1 MTVHGSDARLLE
13 RIAEGDPSAVRDV
26 MARYGDLV
34 WSLALRFTG
43 SEAEAEDAVHEIF
56 ITLWRKAAR
65 FDPSKGAE
73 ATFVAIVARRLLID
87 RWRRDHRR
95 PRPADLEAH
104 AAAAAPSDR
113 PSDPASAGELSAEV
127 AAAFE
132 SLDPA
137 QQTLLRLSIAQGCSH
152 GAIAEIT
159 GLPLGTVK
167 TRIRTGLLRLREL
180 VREGSRL
187 GPRAGSAAQG
197 VKP

>member
-95 PRPADLEAH
+95 PRPADLDAH
-104 AAAAAPSDR
+104 AAPVAPSER

-187 GPRAGSAAQG
+187 GPRAGSAAQE